1 MKVFYK
7 NKVGILTESSLC
19 RCPSCVFYPKND
31 GISKCWDIG
40 IIHLCCKV
48 KYHKFVTD
56 LNTSIF
62 QL

>member
-7 NKVGILTESSLC
+7 NKVGILTESGLLE
-19 RCPSCVFYPKND
+19 CPDCIFYPKND
-31 GISKCWDIG
+31 NLYKCWRIG
-40 IIHLCCKV
+40 IMSLCCKV
-48 KYHKFVTD
+48 KYHKFLFD

>member
-7 NKVGILTESSLC
+7 NKVGILTESGLLRYSNC
-19 RCPSCVFYPKND
+19 IFYPKNN
-31 GISKCWDIG
+31 GPTCWNVG
-40 IIHLCCKV
+40 IIHLCCTV
-48 KYHKFVTD
+48 KYHKFVAD

>member
-7 NKVGILTESSLC
+7 NKVGILTESGLLKC
-19 RCPSCVFYPKND
+19 LDCTFYPKND
-31 GISKCWDIG
+31 NLHKCWRIG
-40 IIHLCCKV
+40 IMSLCSKV
-48 KYHKFVTD
+48 KCRKFLSD